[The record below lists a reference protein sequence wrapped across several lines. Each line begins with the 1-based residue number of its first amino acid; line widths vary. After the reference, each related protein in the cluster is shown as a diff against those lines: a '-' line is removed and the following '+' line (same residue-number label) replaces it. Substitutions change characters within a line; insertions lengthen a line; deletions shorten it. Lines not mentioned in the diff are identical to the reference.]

1 MLPNWIQTGTN
12 SQIFILVLLL
22 LSLLPVPCTLQKSGI
37 EELGIQLE
45 EPFRYVDGVAN
56 VVLPIFLLL
65 LALTT
70 RVFFD
75 SLLPQHKIT
84 NGIGLSAEEHVEWML
99 KDDMNNRSGRVNS
112 INAALGP
119 NAKQLVGSYY
129 N

>member
-1 MLPNWIQTGTN
+1 M
-12 SQIFILVLLL
+12 ILSFFLL
-22 LSLLPVPCTLQKSGI
+22 GI

-45 EPFRYVDGVAN
+45 EPFRFVSYFYY
-56 VVLPIFLLL
+56 I
-65 LALTT
+65 
-70 RVFFD
+70 VFPRHYAFFSPRSFVH

-99 KDDMNNRSGRVNS
+99 KDDSSNREGRVNS

-119 NAKQLVGSYY
+119 AKQMVNGIQYL